1 MARMWDERSLNVGRR
16 MFAQVARAGEMFK
29 TILVPASGSRTDEAV
44 FATAL
49 GLARPFDAHLQFL
62 HVRLTPGT
70 AALAVPQFA
79 FCRGAAAIS
88 HELERLRTLM
98 DELATS
104 ARRQVDDFCKTN
116 GIGFRDTPSP
126 EGAVTASWFEELDQP
141 TERLLLHARHSD
153 LVVLGRR
160 ASRDHLPAGVL
171 EDILVD
177 GGRPVV
183 IAHDPPPR
191 GFRTIA
197 LGWKETREAARALAA
212 ALPLLRQAANVFL
225 LGIAEKQAASR
236 DAFEHLARQ
245 LTWHGID
252 ARITLASETSRPA
265 APQLLQLAADVNADL
280 LVLGGF
286 GHARS
291 RELVFGGVTQA
302 VINHAALPVFLVH

>member
-1 MARMWDERSLNVGRR
+1 MWDERSLH
-16 MFAQVARAGEMFK
+16 ARARYQACEMFK
-29 TILVPASGSRTDEAV
+29 TILVPVSGSRTDETV

-49 GLARPFDAHLQFL
+49 GLARAFDAHLQFL
-62 HVRLTPGT
+62 HVRLTPAT

-79 FCRGAAAIS
+79 FCRGPAAIS
-88 HELERLRTLM
+88 HELERLRALM

-104 ARRQVDDFCKTN
+104 ARRHVEDFCKTN
-116 GIGFRDTPSP
+116 GVGFRDAPSP
-126 EGAVTASWFEELDQP
+126 AGSVTASWLEELDQP
-141 TERLLLHARHSD
+141 TERFLFHARHSD
-153 LVVLGRR
+153 LVIFGRR
-160 ASRDHLPAGVL
+160 ASRDHLPTGLL
-171 EDILVD
+171 EDVLVG
-177 GGRPVV
+177 GGRPIV
-183 IAHDPPPR
+183 IAHDPPPH

-197 LGWKETREAARALAA
+197 LGWKETPEAARALAA

-236 DAFEHLARQ
+236 DAFEDLARQ

-252 ARITLASETSRPA
+252 ARINIASETSHPA
-265 APQLLQLAADVNADL
+265 APHLLQLAGDLKADL

-291 RELVFGGVTQA
+291 REFMLGGVTHA